1 MVEQYS
7 TGELLLQ
14 TAQESPESDAPE
26 AADPDALVEQRKD
39 VQAIEDERN
48 I

>member
-1 MVEQYS
+1 MRRPGLV
-7 TGELLLQ
+7 TVGVG
-14 TAQESPESDAPE
+14 ESPEADVPE

-39 VQAIEDERN
+39 VQAVEDERN